1 MRPDAAKMTAEALI
15 GADAVNVTVGGKDY
29 RVSPPT
35 IKRIVGAGMFLSDIG
50 DKKNIKDISQEFGK
64 YGNLTKALSWFV
76 QGDECLADELE
87 SGTLEEV
94 LNGIEVAIQ
103 LIDVRNFIKLST
115 LVKNVKMLIAKQR

>member
-1 MRPDAAKMTAEALI
+1 MRPNAAKMTAEALI

-35 IKRIVGAGMFLSDIG
+35 IKRIVGAGMYLSDIG

-64 YGNLTKALSWFV
+64 YGNLTKALSWFIR
-76 QGDECLADELE
+76 GDECLADELE

-115 LVKNVKMLIAKQR
+115 LVRNVKMLIAKQR